1 MPDNHLS
8 QVTSLRRQH
17 LRSFQRC
24 FN

>member
-1 MPDNHLS
+1 MPDSHLS
-8 QVTSLRRQH
+8 RGTSLRRQH